1 VNIRE
6 GGLLGQV
13 APARRGS
20 RRWSALPG
28 LLMILAIIA
37 VLLSG
42 VLSALKT
49 TDYIETPAPAEAI
62 DTHVTV
68 AGHPPRPGRGSLY
81 ITFIYQQ
88 QASVLSKFWN
98 QHFNPNA
105 SVYSSLQLFGP
116 VTPPT
121 QQQQQQ
127 TSAIDMIGSKN
138 TASIAAFSA
147 LGYHALVK
155 VKTAVGFIAPSSKA
169 NGLLQVQDI
178 IVSLD
183 GRAVADPASLHAV
196 EEGLK
201 LKPGA
206 VVTVVIK
213 RGDPTGAG
221 GTTMT
226 FHIPTIALK
235 GRAILGIDLAE
246 AYTPYHLPYKVS
258 IDSGDI
264 GGPSAGLMFAL
275 SIYNRLSPVDITHG
289 HKIAG
294 TGTIAVNGV
303 VGPIGGVHQKIIG
316 AAESG
321 AQYFFVPAYCHPE
334 EHAIGDCNKE
344 EAKPYPPS
352 ITVVPV
358 NTLQEALTYLK
369 RLK

>member
-1 VNIRE
+1 
-6 GGLLGQV
+6 
-13 APARRGS
+13 
-20 RRWSALPG
+20 
-28 LLMILAIIA
+28 MILAVVA

-42 VLSALKT
+42 VLSVIKT

-68 AGHPPRPGRGSLY
+68 AGHPLKPGRGSLY

-88 QASVLSKFWN
+88 QASLLSDFWN
-98 QHFNPNA
+98 KHFNPNA
-105 SVYSSLQLFGP
+105 SVYTPEQLFGP
-116 VTPPT
+116 GAPPT

-138 TASIAAFSA
+138 TASIAVFDA

-155 VKTAVGFIAPSSKA
+155 VKTAVNSISAASKA

-183 GRAVADPASLHAV
+183 GRAIADPVSLHVV

-201 LKPGA
+201 LKPGV
-206 VVTVVIK
+206 VVTVVVK

-221 GTTMT
+221 GTSMT
-226 FHIPTIALK
+226 FRIPTISSQ
-235 GRAILGIDLAE
+235 GRAVLGIDPAE

-294 TGTIAVNGV
+294 TGTIDINGN
-303 VGPIGGVHQKIIG
+303 VGPIGGVHQKIVG

-334 EHAIGDCNKE
+334 QHAIGDCNKE
-344 EAKPYPPS
+344 EAKPYPPG

-358 NTLQEALTYLK
+358 NTLQEALTYLRK
-369 RLK
+369 LT